1 MRNEN
6 IGVIGLNHLG
16 MVTSACLLELGY
28 GVIAIDFDEQLIEK
42 YNQDMLFLN
51 EPKVK
56 DYFKKHKNLIEFS
69 SSKNLE
75 DCDYVWI
82 TIDMPLDDCGLPDY
96 EKFNASIDKLIPL
109 IPDNCKVVVS
119 SQVKLGTTE
128 EILGKL
134 KKAGKNIKICY
145 SPENLRL
152 GKSVDLFLKPDR
164 IVIGCEESSRDE
176 FLPLFE
182 SISNRLVW
190 MEVKE
195 AELSKH
201 AINSFLAI
209 YISFINQLSGIC
221 EDHQIS
227 CSKVTQALKTE
238 SRIGP
243 NLPLQ
248 AGLPFAGGTL
258 PRDLNYLNDLFGREN
273 LFEDVLFYNDKHRR
287 WILKKTGEYFGSF
300 NLLMDKR
307 ILIVGLS
314 YKEGINDSRFSEA
327 SRFIEE
333 LKHYTSNITLYDDK
347 FDQESELGEYDCVAI
362 FNKSDKISDYLKSLN
377 KKTLILDPNNLC
389 RDIYP
394 PELVFAKIGEP
405 RGF

>member
-1 MRNEN
+1 MRNETV
-6 IGVIGLNHLG
+6 GVIGLNHLG
-16 MVTSACLLELGY
+16 MVTSACLLGLGY
-28 GVIAIDFDEQLIEK
+28 RVIAIDFDEQLVEK
-42 YNQDMLFLN
+42 YNQDILFLN

-56 DYFKKHKNLIEFS
+56 DYFKKHKNQIKFS
-69 SSKNLE
+69 SACDLQ

-82 TIDMPLDDCGLPDY
+82 AIDMPLDDSGLPDY
-96 EKFNASIDKLIPL
+96 EKFNGCIDKLIPMV
-109 IPDNCKVVVS
+109 PESCKVVVS
-119 SQVKLGTTE
+119 SQVKLGTTD
-128 EILGKL
+128 EILNKF
-134 KKAGKNIKICY
+134 KKAGKDIKICY

-152 GKSVDLFLKPDR
+152 GKSVDLFMNPDR
-164 IVIGCEESSRDE
+164 IVIGCEEQSRDD

-182 SISNRLVW
+182 SISEKLIW

-201 AINSFLAI
+201 AINSFLAVC
-209 YISFINQLSGIC
+209 ISFINQLSSIC

-227 CSKVTQALKTE
+227 SSEITKALKTE

-258 PRDLNYLNDLFGREN
+258 PRDLHYLNDLFGREN
-273 LFEDVLFYNDKHRR
+273 LFEDTLFHNDKHRY
-287 WILKKTGEYFGSF
+287 WILKQTVAYFGS
-300 NLLMDKR
+300 LQELVDKNF
-307 ILIVGLS
+307 LVVGLS

-333 LKHYTSNITLYDDK
+333 IKHYTSSITLYDDK
-347 FDQESELGEYDCVAI
+347 FNQESELGEYDCVVL

-377 KKTLILDPNNLC
+377 KKILILDPNNFC
-389 RDIYP
+389 RDVYP
-394 PELVFAKIGEP
+394 SELVFARIGEP

>member
-1 MRNEN
+1 
-6 IGVIGLNHLG
+6 
-16 MVTSACLLELGY
+16 
-28 GVIAIDFDEQLIEK
+28 
-42 YNQDMLFLN
+42 
-51 EPKVK
+51 
-56 DYFKKHKNLIEFS
+56 
-69 SSKNLE
+69 
-75 DCDYVWI
+75 
-82 TIDMPLDDCGLPDY
+82 
-96 EKFNASIDKLIPL
+96 
-109 IPDNCKVVVS
+109 
-119 SQVKLGTTE
+119 
-128 EILGKL
+128 
-134 KKAGKNIKICY
+134 
-145 SPENLRL
+145 LRL

-190 MEVKE
+190 MDVKE

-209 YISFINQLSGIC
+209 CISFINQLSGIC

-258 PRDLNYLNDLFGREN
+258 PRDLHYLNDLFGREN
-273 LFEDVLFYNDKHRR
+273 LFEDVLFYNDRHRY
-287 WILKKTGEYFGSF
+287 WILKQTVAYFGT
-300 NLLMDKR
+300 LQELIDKK

-314 YKEGINDSRFSEA
+314 YKEGINDSRLSEA

-362 FNKSDKISDYLKSLN
+362 FNKSDKISEYLKTLN

-389 RDIYP
+389 RDVYP